1 MFFCRDITTGSS
13 DSYYAKVFFRC
24 SSFPFPVIA
33 SPPPEFAYP
42 SMGTFLI
49 PAIMLDCRSGGVMKK
64 YLPTV
69 FVAVLSV
76 TCLPSYSFGIDE
88 VKKLLGHSLCLF
100 CDLSGANL
108 EGADLSGA
116 LLFRADLSNVNL
128 YGANLMEAH
137 LRGADLTGT
146 NLSDALLFRADLS
159 YANLQGVNLTGT
171 NLSRAG
177 LTGTNLSDALLFRAD
192 LSYANLQGADLSR
205 ADLTG
210 ADLTG
215 ADLTGTMLRRADLG
229 GAILCQTKTPWG
241 EDNSDCK

>member
-1 MFFCRDITTGSS
+1 
-13 DSYYAKVFFRC
+13 
-24 SSFPFPVIA
+24 
-33 SPPPEFAYP
+33 
-42 SMGTFLI
+42 
-49 PAIMLDCRSGGVMKK
+49 MKK

-108 EGADLSGA
+108 EGADLSDA

-128 YGANLMEAH
+128 YGANLMDAN
-137 LRGADLTGT
+137 LRGADLAG
-146 NLSDALLFRADLS
+146 
-159 YANLQGVNLTGT
+159 AN
-171 NLSRAG
+171 
-177 LTGTNLSDALLFRAD
+177 
-192 LSYANLQGADLSR
+192 
-205 ADLTG
+205 LTG
-210 ADLTG
+210 ADLI
-215 ADLTGTMLRRADLG
+215 GTKLRRADLG